1 MEPIHST
8 MEELFDEI
16 LFKHHKKTE
25 EETKK
30 IEDRTDAIKLYNNC
44 ITSNIERLYDSVHEV
59 QSQCYD
65 LKETIYKLNSK
76 WIEEKSEIMIREEEH
91 EKKKTELLQQ
101 IEDLKKE
108 NKTLNDELLL
118 TQIKLET
125 MKRAY
130 EHPWVC

>member
-1 MEPIHST
+1 METIHST

-30 IEDRTDAIKLYNNC
+30 IEDGIDALKLYKNC
-44 ITSNIERLYDSVHEV
+44 IASDIERLYDSVQEV

-76 WIEEKSEIMIREEEH
+76 WIEEKREIMIREEEQ

-101 IEDLKKE
+101 IEDYFEERKQ
-108 NKTLNDELLL
+108 NS
-118 TQIKLET
+118 Q
-125 MKRAY
+125 
-130 EHPWVC
+130 